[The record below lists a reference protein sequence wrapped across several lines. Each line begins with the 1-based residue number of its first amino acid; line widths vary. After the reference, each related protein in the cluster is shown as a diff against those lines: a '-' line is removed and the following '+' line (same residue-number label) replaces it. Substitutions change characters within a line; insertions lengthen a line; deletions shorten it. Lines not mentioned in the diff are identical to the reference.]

1 MQSNGDSTPYLLSAA
16 VSSGSDNYSYL
27 KVAQMDAGLDYWNLM
42 AYDYAGSWSTFTD
55 NQANLYGPS
64 LSGYGTDAAIAWYVG
79 QGASASKITVGVPM
93 YGRAFENTKG
103 IGSPF
108 TGVSSALSSSSA
120 SLDSTHVRGRLALAP
135 LRPVFTRTRICVSV
149 CPSCMVFLSL
159 ASFIAL
165 QGAVVYENSTD
176 VTSYSYDAAKQEFV
190 SYDTP
195 NIVKM
200 KAQYVV
206 QQGLAGSMFWEV
218 SHRGDGY
225 VPRLV

>member
-1 MQSNGDSTPYLLSAA
+1 LLSAA

-27 KVAQMDAGLDYWNLM
+27 KVAQMDAALDYWNLM

-79 QGASASKITVGVPM
+79 QGASASKINVGVPM

-108 TGVSSALSSSSA
+108 NGVCSALLA
-120 SLDSTHVRGRLALAP
+120 FDLDSTHICGRLALA
-135 LRPVFTRTRICVSV
+135 LLKPVSTRTRIYVSV
-149 CPSCMVFLSL
+149 CSSCMVFGSL
-159 ASFIAL
+159 ASWIAL

-200 KAQYVV
+200 KAQYVI

-218 SHRGDGY
+218 SHRDYGCA
-225 VPRLV
+225 PCLV